1 MALLVAVTQLN
12 PFPAGVPALVC
23 AVIFLIG
30 AVWDWRSRHDAS
42 PGMLKDVGLWLLR
55 LGWVLLTGALAYE
68 GLSRNVLPIHTTADL
83 LLSLAWGLGGLALFI
98 DLAFEHHLPVWVI
111 GSVMAAC
118 LLISSCVGGEAQV
131 FTSSEKPLILLH
143 IGAAILAYCLLI
155 AQGLN
160 ALAYLLQDRAL
171 ASRQFG
177 GIYDLLPA
185 LVPIDRMGASLLGA
199 AVWMLGLSLVIGSV
213 DWFSISRSLVTLPK
227 LIMGLL
233 TLAGGLFLVIQRRR
247 FALGGAQFARGS
259 LWLLLPALL
268 ALWLS
273 LPATR

>member
-160 ALAYLLQDRAL
+160 ALCQWPRRQS
-171 ASRQFG
+171 ASR
-177 GIYDLLPA
+177 
-185 LVPIDRMGASLLGA
+185 RRSASFATARRRQSPPPRRASARLRA
-199 AVWMLGLSLVIGSV
+199 A
-213 DWFSISRSLVTLPK
+213 SRSGPC
-227 LIMGLL
+227 
-233 TLAGGLFLVIQRRR
+233 
-247 FALGGAQFARGS
+247 AR
-259 LWLLLPALL
+259 PPPR
-268 ALWLS
+268 
-273 LPATR
+273 PATRNRCS